1 MLQQKCLGFV
11 VLVGK
16 GYFLQNSK
24 ISLNLFV
31 KDSCLFTFCWAN
43 FFSCSARISLRLAC
57 FSFSLLSSSSS
68 LARCL
73 RHSLMYSLNCSS
85 NSPFLAPWRAFKKL
99 PSPLISINIL
109 MNWCSLKSLLICNQK
124 CSNILLYTCTKF
136 HNIDRKSQKKV
147 CPFTVD

>member
-1 MLQQKCLGFV
+1 MQKCFTHSSIKMVLLNAKKIHREILQQKCLGFV

-109 MNWCSLKSLLICNQK
+109 MNWCSLIT
-124 CSNILLYTCTKF
+124 SNLQ
-136 HNIDRKSQKKV
+136 SKV
-147 CPFTVD
+147 F

>member
-24 ISLNLFV
+24 IGNNLFAKV
-31 KDSCLFTFCWAN
+31 SCLFTFCWAN

-99 PSPLISINIL
+99 PSPLIPIDIL
-109 MNWCSLKSLLICNQK
+109 IYCYSFNHLSYAIKSVLIFFFNPAQ
-124 CSNILLYTCTKF
+124 KF
-136 HNIDRKSQKKV
+136 HNLKKV
-147 CPFTVD
+147 RPFTVD